1 MSQINSRKKT
11 NKKPQIRFCIPR
23 EKYSPPNL
31 LLKQI
36 SELLR
41 NKRKQKYLAE
51 GKQFYHFGLEMRAED
66 SS

>member
-1 MSQINSRKKT
+1 M
-11 NKKPQIRFCIPR
+11 RFCIPR
-23 EKYSPPNL
+23 EKYSPPKL

-51 GKQFYHFGLEMRAED
+51 GEQFYHFGLEMRAED